1 MNLKQDKKPLSWL
14 TIGIISYCL
23 FSFVFMSGRNI
34 AIITCLLCIVLVCIC
49 PYIRKSYV
57 TMLLLLF
64 MCLGLT
70 FTPLDI
76 TVRKNQVYQVKILP
90 IMVTH
95 GVYKHIIEKEKQ
107 GQRIDE
113 DFVVYH
119 FSGGIT
125 FTLPQYALVIFIH

>member
-1 MNLKQDKKPLSWL
+1 
-14 TIGIISYCL
+14 
-23 FSFVFMSGRNI
+23 
-34 AIITCLLCIVLVCIC
+34 
-49 PYIRKSYV
+49 
-57 TMLLLLF
+57 